1 MKLKEFIKKYY
12 GSTKDITTK
21 SNELLYVLKELI
33 LPGTFKNDVDF
44 KKTISWNLNRDV
56 YFREVTQENDS
67 PEIYVTLTT
76 GKIDLYPVFN
86 SESDFLEYINC
97 GLKKLRTYRKENLI
111 FDPSRKYLYYS
122 RKYE

>member
-12 GSTKDITTK
+12 NSTKDITTK
-21 SNELLYVLKELI
+21 SKELLYVFKELI
-33 LPGTFKNDVDF
+33 LPGTFKDDIDF

-56 YFREVTQENDS
+56 YFREVTQENTS

-76 GKIDLYPVFN
+76 GKMDLYLVFN

-97 GLKKLRTYRKENLI
+97 GLKKFRTYRKENLT